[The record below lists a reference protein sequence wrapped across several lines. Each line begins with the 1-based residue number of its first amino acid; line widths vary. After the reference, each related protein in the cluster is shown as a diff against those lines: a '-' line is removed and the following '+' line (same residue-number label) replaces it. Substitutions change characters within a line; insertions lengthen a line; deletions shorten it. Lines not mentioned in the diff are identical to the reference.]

1 MYFDLKVLQ
10 NSILSLVS
18 NARLVSIEA
27 PQLFETGE
35 SGQVA
40 TSFNIYSN
48 SILETVST
56 LSLRKVYGGIRI
68 RYNNLLDTS
77 TQFPCEMYVFFN
89 DSFDCKPANVSVY
102 SNLSL
107 RGATTLVTRPC

>member
-1 MYFDLKVLQ
+1 M
-10 NSILSLVS
+10 
-18 NARLVSIEA
+18 
-27 PQLFETGE
+27 
-35 SGQVA
+35 A

-56 LSLRKVYGGIRI
+56 LSLRKVYSGIRI

-102 SNLSL
+102 SNLNDTYCFQDLSL